1 MDFIAAYLPT
11 AMSTDMTIAQLPL
24 ALPEIIML
32 CMASIVLIV
41 DLFLNDKTRGGTYIL
56 SQFTL
61 VALAIITIMT
71 FSKQDTIAFH
81 GTFIRDGMG
90 DLLKIFI
97 YIATF
102 AVFLYSKSYLKAR
115 DIYKGEYYVLG
126 LFGVLGMMIMVSA
139 QSFLTIYL
147 GLELLSLCMYAMVA
161 LQRDSIIASESAM
174 KYFVLGA
181 IASGMLLYGMSMI
194 YGATGSLE
202 LSTISAAVAEKQQNI
217 ILIFGLVFIVV
228 GVAFKLGAVP
238 FHMWLPDVYQGSPT
252 AVTIF
257 IGSAPKIAAFAMMM
271 RLLVDGL
278 GALHVQWQDMLMIMA
293 IASMAIGNVI
303 AIAQTNLKRMLAYST
318 ISHVGFIMLGVLT
331 ATKEGYAA
339 SMFYTITY
347 TLMALGAF
355 GIIMLMSRMGFES
368 DKLDD
373 LRGLNHRS
381 PWFAFMM
388 LIFMFS
394 MAGVPPFVGFWAKL
408 QVLKAVISID
418 LVWLALLAVIFSIIG
433 AFYYLRII
441 KLMYFDTPKETSGI
455 EAASDVRLLL
465 SVNGIVVL
473 GLGLYPQLIMGLITS
488 VI

>member
-1 MDFIAAYLPT
+1 
-11 AMSTDMTIAQLPL
+11 
-24 ALPEIIML
+24 
-32 CMASIVLIV
+32 MASIVLVV
-41 DLFLNDKTRGGTYIL
+41 DLFLTDKTRGGTYIL

-61 VALAIITIMT
+61 VALVVITAMT
-71 FSKQDTIAFH
+71 FTQKDTIAFS
-81 GTFIRDGMG
+81 GMFVRDGMG

-97 YIATF
+97 YIVTF
-102 AVFLYSKSYLKAR
+102 ALFLYSKSYLKAR
-115 DIYKGEYYVLG
+115 DMYKGEYFVLG
-126 LFGVLGMMIMVSA
+126 LFGVLGMMIMISA

-202 LSTISAAVAEKQQNI
+202 LAEISAAVTSKPDNI
-217 ILIFGLVFIVV
+217 ILIFGLVFVLV

-252 AVTIF
+252 AVTIY
-257 IGSAPKIAAFAMMM
+257 IGTAPKIAAFAMMM

-278 GALHVQWQDMLMIMA
+278 EGLHMQWQDMLIIMA
-293 IASMAIGNVI
+293 VASMAIGNVI
-303 AIAQTNLKRMLAYST
+303 AIAQTNIKRMLAYST
-318 ISHVGFIMLGVLT
+318 ISHVGFIMMGVLT
-331 ATKEGYAA
+331 ATKAGYSA
-339 SMFYTITY
+339 SMFYTIVY

-355 GIIMLMSRMGFES
+355 GMIMYMSRMGFEN

-373 LRGLNHRS
+373 FRGLNQRS

-408 QVLKAVISID
+408 SILKAVVSID
-418 LVWLALLAVIFSIIG
+418 LIWLAITAVIFSIIG

-441 KLMYFDTPKETSGI
+441 KLMYFDTPQETSGL
-455 EAASDVRLLL
+455 EGASDIRVML
-465 SVNGIVVL
+465 SLNGLAVL
-473 GLGLYPQLIMGLITS
+473 GLGLYPVLIEGLVTK
-488 VI
+488 VM

>member
-1 MDFIAAYLPT
+1 
-11 AMSTDMTIAQLPL
+11 MSLNELTISQLPL
-24 ALPEIIML
+24 ALPEIVLL
-32 CMASIVLIV
+32 CMASVILVV
-41 DLFLNDKTRGGTYIL
+41 DLFLTDKTRGGTYIL

-61 VALAIITIMT
+61 VALLVLTVMT
-71 FSKQDTIAFH
+71 FTEKQTTAFSDTFV
-81 GTFIRDGMG
+81 RDGMG

-97 YIATF
+97 YIVTF
-102 AVFLYSKSYLKAR
+102 ALFLYSKSYLKAR
-115 DIYKGEYYVLG
+115 EIFKGEYFVLG
-126 LFGVLGMMIMVSA
+126 LFGVLGMMIMISA

-202 LSTISAAVAEKQQNI
+202 LSAISSVVSAKPDNI
-217 ILIFGLVFIVV
+217 ILLFGLVFVLV

-252 AVTIF
+252 AVTIY
-257 IGSAPKIAAFAMMM
+257 IGTAPKIAAFAMMM

-278 GALHVQWQDMLMIMA
+278 EGLHVQWQDMMIIMA
-293 IASMAIGNVI
+293 VASLAIGNVI
-303 AIAQTNLKRMLAYST
+303 AIAQTNIKRMLAYST
-318 ISHVGFIMLGVLT
+318 ISHVGFIMMGVLT
-331 ATKEGYAA
+331 ADKAGYAA
-339 SMFYTITY
+339 SMFYTIVY

-355 GIIMLMSRMGFES
+355 GIIIYMSRMGFES
-368 DKLDD
+368 DRLDD
-373 LRGLNHRS
+373 FRGLNQRS

-408 QVLKAVISID
+408 SVLKAVIDAD
-418 LVWLALLAVIFSIIG
+418 LIWLAITAVIFSIIG
-433 AFYYLRII
+433 AFYYLRVI
-441 KLMYFDTPKETSGI
+441 KLMYFDTPQETSGL
-455 EAASDVRLLL
+455 EGASDIRVLL
-465 SVNGIVVL
+465 SLNGLAVL
-473 GLGLYPQLIMGLITS
+473 GLGLYPVLIEGLVNS

>member
-1 MDFIAAYLPT
+1 
-11 AMSTDMTIAQLPL
+11 MSLNELTISQLPL
-24 ALPEIIML
+24 ALPEIVML

-41 DLFLNDKTRGGTYIL
+41 DLFLNDRTRGGTYIL

-61 VALAIITIMT
+61 VALIVITAMT
-71 FSKQDTIAFH
+71 FTQKEAVAFS
-81 GTFIRDGMG
+81 GTFVRDGMG

-97 YIATF
+97 YIVTF
-102 AVFLYSKSYLKAR
+102 ALFLYSKSYLKAR
-115 DIYKGEYYVLG
+115 DMYKGEYFVLG
-126 LFGVLGMMIMVSA
+126 LFGVLGMMIMISA

-202 LSTISAAVAEKQQNI
+202 LSAISAAVTAKPDNI
-217 ILIFGLVFIVV
+217 ILVFGLVFVLV

-252 AVTIF
+252 AVTIY
-257 IGSAPKIAAFAMMM
+257 IGTAPKIAAFAMMM

-278 GALHVQWQDMLMIMA
+278 EGLHVQWQDMLIIMA
-293 IASMAIGNVI
+293 VASLAIGNVI
-303 AIAQTNLKRMLAYST
+303 AIAQTNIKRMLAYST

-331 ATKEGYAA
+331 ATKTGYSA
-339 SMFYTITY
+339 SMFYTIVY

-355 GIIMLMSRMGFES
+355 GMIMYMSRMGFEN

-373 LRGLNHRS
+373 FRGLNQRS
-381 PWFAFMM
+381 PWFAFIM

-408 QVLKAVISID
+408 SVLKAVVGAD
-418 LVWLALLAVIFSIIG
+418 LIWLAITAVIFSIIG

-441 KLMYFDTPKETSGI
+441 KLMYFDTPQETSGL
-455 EAASDVRLLL
+455 EGASDIKVML
-465 SVNGIVVL
+465 SINGLAVL
-473 GLGLYPQLIMGLITS
+473 GLGLYPVLIEGLVTK
-488 VI
+488 VM